1 MSAAKLDPPKLKL
14 VSGFKPVR
22 IPPGFTLVVDTREKK
37 YHHLFHDA
45 RPDLPIVRRCLP
57 IGDYSVE
64 GYERQI
70 AFELKRL
77 SDLLSFIGVEHNTR
91 TVGKLER
98 MAACRFAALVI
109 QEDEKTLAGTYKYS
123 KLTRE
128 HVRGFLLSCQ
138 VVYGIHVYHNK
149 NAEALERWILDL
161 AIRTWKELQ

>member
-1 MSAAKLDPPKLKL
+1 MSAARLEPPKLKP

-22 IPPGFTLVVDTREKK
+22 IPPGFRLVIDTREQCP
-37 YHHLFHDA
+37 LFSDP

-57 IGDYSVE
+57 IGDYSVD

-77 SDLLSFIGVEHNTR
+77 TDLLSFIGVEHNTR

-109 QEDEKTLAGTYKYS
+109 QEDEKTLAGTFKYS

-128 HVRGFLLSCQ
+128 HIRGFLLSCR
-138 VVYGIHVYHNK
+138 VKYSIHTYVNK
-149 NAEALERWILDL
+149 NAEALERWILDS
-161 AIRTWKELQ
+161 AIKTWKELQ